1 MGVDNIDSCFLQAI
15 NGVSKIKDGYN
26 PATWML
32 EVTTLS
38 QEEILGVNFTE
49 AYRNSDLYRYLD
61 FKVTS
66 QKIPSKGQQNGVVII
81 SQ

>member
-1 MGVDNIDSCFLQAI
+1 MDVDNVDSCFLQAI

-32 EVTTLS
+32 EVTTLA
-38 QEEILGVNFTE
+38 QEEILGINFAE
-49 AYRNSDLYRYLD
+49 AYRNSDLYRYLE
-61 FKVTS
+61 FKF
-66 QKIPSKGQQNGVVII
+66 I